1 MITQT
6 NSTEPARNSR
16 NQPYCFGTK
25 KHRNH
30 NPTGS
35 RRNFGKI
42 QNIYTKEKL
51 KYGKM
56 K

>member
-1 MITQT
+1 MTIQT

-16 NQPYCFGTK
+16 NQPYFFGMK
-25 KHRNH
+25 KHQNH
-30 NPTGS
+30 NPKGS

-42 QNIYTKEKL
+42 QSIYTKEEL

>member
-1 MITQT
+1 MTIQT

-16 NQPYCFGTK
+16 NQPYCFGMK
-25 KHRNH
+25 KRQNH
-30 NPTGS
+30 NPTDS

-42 QNIYTKEKL
+42 HSIYIKEKL